1 MKVRGIIIRGKG
13 KGRKFG
19 FPTANIALK
28 KEIPSGVYE
37 GSIHIKGKKY
47 QAAIFVGKDKKNLEA
62 HLIRFFGDLY
72 GKEIDVEIGKKI
84 RKVMDFKNEE
94 ELIEQIKKDLLI
106 IYNFRQRRISPWLT

>member
-1 MKVRGIIIRGKG
+1 MKVSGIVIEGKKKG
-13 KGRKFG
+13 KKFG

-47 QAAIFVGKDKKNLEA
+47 QAAIFVGKDKKILEA
-62 HLIRFFGDLY
+62 HLIGFFGDLY
-72 GKEIDVEIGKKI
+72 EKEIKIEIGKKI
-84 RKVMDFKNEE
+84 RKAMDFKNEE

-106 IYNFRQRRISPWLT
+106 IF